1 MQYQNEKTIRE
12 FVEIARGQISTL
24 SAICDRIEQELD
36 KPSKPAEPNL
46 GGFGV
51 AQSYDWRKV
60 HLTPALRE
68 LYQMLKDRNH
78 GITIKT
84 IARELD
90 ISLDAARWRLNHLR
104 KAGVPVKTIR
114 GGKPL
119 AKYRVA

>member
-12 FVEIARGQISTL
+12 FVEIARGQINTL

-36 KPSKPAEPNL
+36 KPSRPAAVPSRP
-46 GGFGV
+46 V
-51 AQSYDWRKV
+51 YDWQKV

-90 ISLDAARWRLNHLR
+90 ISLDAARWRLNNLR